1 VSNKDVY
8 VSIALRLA
16 VEAEALNMIGSAG
29 TQVLHRKSG
38 ILIQKGK
45 GWRIV
50 EVPAV
55 SGQSLAWGY
64 HRALKMLAEKSNMP
78 LCDDCKNQDIIGGFM
93 KRASQDPRSFKE
105 KEFEVIKTCVIE
117 DITGFMIVGKRKEK
131 AKPEKAEAEEE
142 AGGEEEEEETIV
154 GLRRTSPV
162 KFSYMLPD
170 PSVVGPLITL
180 QDHVRY
186 NNATNEHALFTI
198 ENATAI
204 YTLGIEIDV
213 KSIGRATKP
222 VDPRKPNEIVIDVV
236 SDRDKRI
243 GLAIGALETMF
254 IGEVFGAKRA
264 RNNPRMDIV
273 GGIAAISKPLPYM
286 LPPPVSVR
294 RGDESYVAR
303 AVRIANRYV
312 ENLKKLGIS
321 ESILIAYFDMEN
333 IVNDLREQGNVEKVR
348 DFSDLIGWLYRNIL
362 GA

>member
-1 VSNKDVY
+1 MSNMDIY
-8 VSIALRLA
+8 ISIALRIA
-16 VEAEALNMIGSAG
+16 AEAEALNMIGSAG

-64 HRALKMLAEKSNMP
+64 HRALKMLAEKSGMP
-78 LCDDCKNQDIIGGFM
+78 ICDDCRNQDIIGGFI

-105 KEFEVIKTCVIE
+105 KEFEIVKTCVID

-131 AKPEKAEAEEE
+131 AKSEKTEAEVEE
-142 AGGEEEEEETIV
+142 AGGEEEEEEAIG

-170 PSVVGPLITL
+170 PSVVGLSITL

-213 KSIGRATKP
+213 RSIGRAP
-222 VDPRKPNEIVIDVV
+222 RPLDPKKPNEIVIDTV

-243 GLAIGALETMF
+243 GLAIEALESMF
-254 IGEVFGAKRA
+254 IGEFFGARRA
-264 RNNPRMDIV
+264 RNNPRMDII

-286 LPPPVSVR
+286 LPPSVG
-294 RGDESYVAR
+294 RGDESYVSR

-333 IVNDLREQGNVEKVR
+333 IVNDLREQSNVEKVR
-348 DFSDLIGWLYRNIL
+348 DFNDLIRWLHRNIL

>member
-1 VSNKDVY
+1 VSNKDAY
-8 VSIALRLA
+8 ISIALRLA
-16 VEAEALNMIGSAG
+16 AESEALNMIGSAG

-38 ILIQKGK
+38 ILVQKGK
-45 GWRIV
+45 GWRIL

-64 HRALKMLAEKSNMP
+64 HRALKMLAENSGMP
-78 LCDDCKNQDIIGGFM
+78 LCDDCRNQDIIGGFI

-131 AKPEKAEAEEE
+131 AKSEKAEAEEE
-142 AGGEEEEEETIV
+142 AGGEEEEEEAIA

-162 KFSYMLPD
+162 RFSYMIPD
-170 PSVVGPLITL
+170 PTVIGLSIIP

-186 NNATNEHALFTI
+186 NNATNEHTLFSI
-198 ENATAI
+198 ENAATI

-213 KSIGRATKP
+213 KSIGRAIKP
-222 VDPRKPNEIVIDVV
+222 SDLKKPNEIVIDTV

-243 GLAIGALETMF
+243 ALAIEALESMF
-254 IGEVFGAKRA
+254 IGGLFGAKRS
-264 RNNPRMDIV
+264 RNSPRIDII

-286 LPPPVSVR
+286 LPPSVR

-303 AVRIANRYV
+303 AVRIANMYV
-312 ENLKKLGIS
+312 ENLKKLGIF

-333 IVNDLREQGNVEKVR
+333 IVNDLRDQSNVEKVK
-348 DFSDLIGWLYRNIL
+348 DFNELIKWLHRNIL